1 MELARSVDGLYR
13 ERILEHASSPHNWTP
28 PAPPL
33 EQVDLQF
40 RDLNPVCGDD
50 LTVKLAVQPN
60 GEIFGVRFEGH
71 GCAICQAAA
80 SMASDEIRHRRTSE
94 ILALDRSFILEL
106 LGTEIPPL
114 RLRCALLPLKVLK
127 SAALGR
133 PADWEPGAAG
143 SAVSANPERAH
154 LPRGVTRSA
163 PG

>member
-1 MELARSVDGLYR
+1 MERGRGLEELYR
-13 ERILEHASSPHNWTP
+13 ERILEHARTPHNWSP

-33 EQVDLQF
+33 ERVDREF
-40 RDLNPVCGDD
+40 RELNPVCGDD

-60 GEIFGVRFEGH
+60 GQILDVRFEGH

-94 ILALDRSFILEL
+94 ILALDRSFILGL

-133 PADWEPGAAG
+133 TADWEPGTAA
-143 SAVSANPERAH
+143 SADRRDP
-154 LPRGVTRSA
+154 
-163 PG
+163 

>member
-1 MELARSVDGLYR
+1 MELARSSDELYR
-13 ERILEHASSPHNWTP
+13 ERILEHARLPHNWSP
-28 PAPPL
+28 PDTPL
-33 EQVDLQF
+33 ERVDLQF

-50 LTVKLAVQPN
+50 LTVKLAVQPD
-60 GEIFGVRFEGH
+60 GEISDVRFEGH

-127 SAALGR
+127 SAVLGR
-133 PADWEPGAAG
+133 AADWEPGAPPSAG
-143 SAVSANPERAH
+143 RRRP
-154 LPRGVTRSA
+154 
-163 PG
+163 